1 MSSYNTLY
9 IDIKQSPSLLASV
22 ENVKLSSDIYYL
34 NADRQQFLLNTAD
47 GTVSYSWLY
56 SADGGQTFKTLNQN
70 SPSLSLDVNTLNIQ
84 YIYKLKVS
92 IDRNPSS
99 LLSNSSDIKNII
111 SNTSNNIINSGR
123 CCSI

>member
-56 SADGGQTFKTLNQN
+56 SADGGQTFKKH
-70 SPSLSLDVNTLNIQ
+70 
-84 YIYKLKVS
+84 YKTNVFQ
-92 IDRNPSS
+92 
-99 LLSNSSDIKNII
+99 
-111 SNTSNNIINSGR
+111 
-123 CCSI
+123 